1 MVVTACSLGAA
12 EQDPIGPKEFAMT
25 PLRQRMIREMQLRQF
40 SPRTINSYVDAIAG
54 LAGHYRRLPDRLSL
68 EEVRSYLHYLLTER
82 QLAQGTCN
90 LRAAA
95 ITFFY
100 REVLG
105 QAAFH
110 LRGVRRRHSGKLPE
124 VYSREELVR
133 LFQAAGNLQH
143 RVFLMTTYAAGL
155 RLSEVRHLRP
165 VHIHSERMLIRVEQG
180 KGQKDRYTLL
190 SPQLLQELRAY
201 WREYRPGEWLFPNQ
215 KRNGP
220 ILRGTAQ
227 HIFYNVKRRAGLQR
241 GRGIHTLRHCFATHL
256 LEAGVDL
263 RTIQLLL
270 GHKSLHTT
278 SLYLHVTE
286 KKLTELQSP
295 FDLLRLPGPELPT
308 AAATSEQAP
317 PR

>member
-1 MVVTACSLGAA
+1 VARIDSVSL
-12 EQDPIGPKEFAMT
+12 KESAMT

-40 SPRTINSYVDAIAG
+40 SQRTIESYVDAVLG
-54 LAGHYRRLPDRLSL
+54 LANHYHRSPDQLAL
-68 EEVRSYLHYLLTER
+68 EDVRSYLHHLLVER
-82 QLAQGTCN
+82 KLAQGTCN

-95 ITFFY
+95 ITFLY

-105 QAAFH
+105 QSAFH
-110 LRGVRRRHSGKLPE
+110 LRGVRRKHTGKLPE
-124 VYSREELVR
+124 VYSREELAR

-155 RLSEVRHLRP
+155 RLAEVRHLRP
-165 VHIHSERMLIRVEQG
+165 LHIHAERMLIRVEQG

-241 GRGIHTLRHCFATHL
+241 GHGIHTLRHCFATHL

-270 GHKSLHTT
+270 GHKNLQTT

-286 KKLTELQSP
+286 KKLTHLQSP
-295 FDLLRLPGPELPT
+295 FDLLRLPKPEDVPPPPPST
-308 AAATSEQAP
+308 PPEQAP
-317 PR
+317 PQR

>member
-1 MVVTACSLGAA
+1 MPSIDSVLL
-12 EQDPIGPKEFAMT
+12 KESAMT

-40 SPRTINSYVDAIAG
+40 SQRTIESYVDAVLG
-54 LAGHYRRLPDRLSL
+54 LANHYHRSPDQLAL
-68 EEVRSYLHYLLTER
+68 EEVRSYLLHLLVER

-105 QAAFH
+105 QTAFD
-110 LRGVRRRHSGKLPE
+110 LRGVRRKHSGKLPE
-124 VYSREELVR
+124 VYSRAELVR
-133 LFQAAGNLQH
+133 LFQATGNLQH

-227 HIFYNVKRRAGLQR
+227 HIFYNAKRRAGLKR
-241 GRGIHTLRHCFATHL
+241 GHGIHTLRHCFATHL

-263 RTIQLLL
+263 RTIQQLL
-270 GHKSLHTT
+270 GHKSLQTT
-278 SLYLHVTE
+278 ALYLHVTE
-286 KKLTELQSP
+286 KKLADLQSP
-295 FDLLRLPGPELPT
+295 FDLLRLPKPEDVPT
-308 AAATSEQAP
+308 PTPTPPTSIPPEQP
-317 PR
+317 PPS